1 MIKNTKK
8 TYTIFL
14 FVFSLISIFATPCR
28 FLNATE
34 LSSQNFKVM
43 DSSFGGGQ
51 QMGSQNFSLNGILS
65 SQVANGSSLGQMFGL
80 NSGVLYFPSVTSPVV
95 SLSAGDTQVSL
106 SWTASQGFLGVNVS
120 GYLVGMATTSGG
132 PYTFTSVGNVTN
144 TVKSSLSNG
153 TKYYFIVRAQDFFGK
168 VVATSGEVSATPQG
182 SVPPVI
188 PSGGGGGGGGSP
200 TTSNQPTKI
209 TLKGLAYP
217 FANIVIL
224 KDASIGAK
232 VTADENGNFEATFP
246 ASSGVYSFGIY
257 ALDKDGHKST
267 TFSFTVNSM
276 SNQTV
281 TTSDIL
287 VAPTINSDKSAVKV
301 GNTIK
306 FFGYTYPISS
316 VNIEVHSKKQ
326 ILDQVKADKFGRW
339 SYSLSTVDLE
349 KGEHIAKS
357 QTLASAELASAYSE
371 TLNFQ
376 VGDKDVFNSAAVP
389 QNQNGKCS
397 THGDIN
403 NDNKINVTDFSI
415 LLYFWGKKNPS
426 NKCVDINADGNVD
439 LKDFSI
445 MLYWWTG

>member
-1 MIKNTKK
+1 MIKSTRK
-8 TYTIFL
+8 TYKIFIYIFL
-14 FVFSLISIFATPCR
+14 FSIFPFGFVSAAD
-28 FLNATE
+28 LG
-34 LSSQNFKVM
+34 SQNFKIK
-43 DSSFGGGQ
+43 DSFMGSEQ
-51 QMGSQNFSLNGILS
+51 QMNSQNFSLNGVLS
-65 SQVANGSSLGQMFGL
+65 QFAEGSSIGQLFNL
-80 NSGVLYFPSVTSPVV
+80 NSGILYFPSVTSPVV
-95 SLSAGDTQVSL
+95 SVTAGDAKVDL
-106 SWTASQGFLGVNVS
+106 SWTSSQGFLGVNVS
-120 GYLVGMATTSGG
+120 GYLLGQSTTSGG
-132 PYTFTSVGNVTN
+132 PYSFMSVGNVTN
-144 TVKSSLSNG
+144 AIKSPLLNG
-153 TKYYFIVRAQDFFGK
+153 TKYYFIVQAQDSFGK

-182 SVPPVI
+182 NTTPAVP
-188 PSGGGGGGGGSP
+188 SGGGGGGGSP
-200 TTSNQPTKI
+200 TISNQPTKI

-246 ASSGVYSFGIY
+246 ASSGVYTFGIY

-301 GNTIK
+301 GNIIK

-339 SYSLSTVDLE
+339 SYSLSTADLE
-349 KGEHIAKS
+349 KGQHIAKS

-371 TLNFQ
+371 ILNFQ
-376 VGDKDVFNSAAVP
+376 VGDKDVLNSAAVP

-397 THGDIN
+397 SHGDIN

-415 LLYFWGKKNPS
+415 LLYFWGKKNPA
-426 NKCVDINADGNVD
+426 NKCVDINADGTVD
-439 LKDFSI
+439 LKDFSV